1 MDKCVNCVG
10 VSAFPES
17 NWKAVTVMCCVYVF
31 VHVQVD
37 ESDSCIQSLA
47 HGVPPAALQCK
58 LCHAVSNWMGLLAG
72 GYWCSLADT
81 AKFRQG
87 SWDES
92 WASCFPQVITS
103 QVRRE
108 RMEKE
113 ETQRVSMSS
122 SGKTNQISCWGTEKP
137 DKLIVVDEV
146 TVFYYQTSLL
156 KLKQLCQD
164 VVFFHFSMFVT
175 CCQFWATAETGWYC
189 LQEGRPTEHD
199 LSN

>member
-1 MDKCVNCVG
+1 MLSPSYYITGEEREDGKERD
-10 VSAFPES
+10 PES
-17 NWKAVTVMCCVYVF
+17 E
-31 VHVQVD
+31 HVILWED
-37 ESDSCIQSLA
+37 ESDF
-47 HGVPPAALQCK
+47 
-58 LCHAVSNWMGLLAG
+58 LL
-72 GYWCSLADT
+72 
-81 AKFRQG
+81 R
-87 SWDES
+87 
-92 WASCFPQVITS
+92 
-103 QVRRE
+103 
-108 RMEKE
+108 
-113 ETQRVSMSS
+113 
-122 SGKTNQISCWGTEKP
+122 TEKP